1 MFFQITW
8 ARLPEL
14 SSPYTVLTIGDTKYI
29 SNDRFAIEKPIRHEV
44 GHLGKNISWHQ
55 YWIWFVDHC
64 TTANQVHYTKSFLRF
79 YYSNNFF
86 YHFQWTLL
94 YIFWVQIILEGKMQ
108 WNRLNLLKMTT
119 DAVSKNWQTQHN
131 ILD

>member
-1 MFFQITW
+1 MGKIYLGTNIESDLWTIALQPIKCNIQNLFLDFII
-8 ARLPEL
+8 
-14 SSPYTVLTIGDTKYI
+14 LTI
-29 SNDRFAIEKPIRHEV
+29 
-44 GHLGKNISWHQ
+44 
-55 YWIWFVDHC
+55 
-64 TTANQVHYTKSFLRF
+64 
-79 YYSNNFF
+79 FF
-86 YHFQWTLL
+86 YHFQWT